1 MANKNKNK
9 GKAFERQICEI
20 LGKTF
25 GLNFQRIPNS
35 GAYVGGK
42 NAFRYETL
50 TEEQRLLADGDIIV
64 PSELSHI
71 SMECK
76 SYKDFSFSG
85 LFLGQNGLL
94 DGWIKQASETQKPK
108 WLLFFKINNKG
119 IFVVYD
125 LNKFPL
131 DLQKE
136 NYHIYKNQYLIQSV
150 DEFLIKNKERMYEQ

>member
-50 TEEQRLLADGDIIV
+50 TEEQKLLADGDIIV

-85 LFLGQNGLL
+85 LFLGQNALL
-94 DGWIKQASETQKPK
+94 DGWIKQASETQKSK
-108 WLLFFKINNKG
+108 WLLYFKINNKG

-125 LNKFPL
+125 MSKFPS
-131 DLQKE
+131 DLYKE
-136 NYHIYKNQYLIQSV
+136 NYHIYQNRYLIQSL
-150 DEFLIKNKERMYEQ
+150 DEFLEKNKERMYEQ

>member
-20 LGKTF
+20 LSKHF

-35 GAYVGGK
+35 GAYVGGM

-50 TEEQRLLADGDIIV
+50 TEEQKLLADGDIIV

-85 LFLGQNGLL
+85 LFLGQNSLL

-119 IFVVYD
+119 TFVVYD
-125 LNKFPL
+125 INKFSPEMIK
-131 DLQKE
+131 D
-136 NYHIYKNQYLIQSV
+136 NYHVYQNKYIIQSLE
-150 DEFLIKNKERMYEQ
+150 DFLTKNKNKLYEQ

>member
-50 TEEQRLLADGDIIV
+50 TEEQKLLADGDIIV

-85 LFLGQNGLL
+85 LFLGQNALL
-94 DGWIKQASETQKPK
+94 DSWIKQASETQKSK
-108 WLLFFKINNKG
+108 WLLYFKINNKG

-125 LNKFPL
+125 MSKFPL
-131 DLQKE
+131 DLYRE
-136 NYHIYKNQYLIQSV
+136 NYHIYQNRYLIQSL
-150 DEFLIKNKERMYEQ
+150 DEFLEKNKERMYEQ

>member
-20 LGKTF
+20 LSRHF

-35 GAYVGGK
+35 GAYVGGQ

-50 TEEQRLLADGDIIV
+50 TEEQKLLADGDIIV

-85 LFLGQNGLL
+85 LFLGQNSLL
-94 DGWIKQASETQKPK
+94 DGWIKQSSETQKPK

-119 IFVVYD
+119 MFVVYD
-125 LNKFPL
+125 INKFSS
-131 DLQKE
+131 DMVKE
-136 NYHIYKNQYLIQSV
+136 NYHVYQNKYIIQSLE
-150 DEFLIKNKERMYEQ
+150 DFLNKNKDKLYEQ

>member
-20 LGKTF
+20 LGKAF

-85 LFLGQNGLL
+85 LFLGQNALL
-94 DGWIKQASETQKPK
+94 DGWIKQASETQKSK
-108 WLLFFKINNKG
+108 WLLYFKINNKG

-125 LNKFPL
+125 MTKFPL
-131 DLQKE
+131 DLYKK
-136 NYHIYKNQYLIQSV
+136 NYHIYQNRYLIQSL
-150 DEFLIKNKERMYEQ
+150 DEFLEKNKERMYEQ

>member
-20 LGKTF
+20 LSKTF

-50 TEEQRLLADGDIIV
+50 TEEQKLLADGDIIV

-85 LFLGQNGLL
+85 LFLGQNALL
-94 DGWIKQASETQKPK
+94 DGWIKQASETQKSK
-108 WLLFFKINNKG
+108 WLLYFKINNKG

-125 LNKFPL
+125 MTKFSS
-131 DLQKE
+131 DLYKE
-136 NYHIYKNQYLIQSV
+136 NYHIYQNRYLIQSLE
-150 DEFLIKNKERMYEQ
+150 EFLEKNKERLYEQ

>member
-20 LGKTF
+20 LTNCF
-25 GLNFQRIPNS
+25 GISFQRIPNS

-42 NAFRYETL
+42 NIVRYDGL
-50 TEEQRLLADGDIIV
+50 TEEQKLLADGDIIV

-85 LFLGQNGLL
+85 LFLGKNALL
-94 DGWIKQASETQKPK
+94 DGWIEQSSNTKKSK

-125 LNKFPL
+125 ISKFPSNM
-131 DLQKE
+131 QKE
-136 NYHIYKNQYLIQSV
+136 NYHVYKNQYVIQ
-150 DEFLIKNKERMYEQ
+150 DINEFLEKNKNKLYEK

>member
-9 GKAFERQICEI
+9 GKSFERQICGI
-20 LGKTF
+20 LTQHF

-50 TEEQRLLADGDIIV
+50 TEEQKLLADGDIIV
-64 PSELSHI
+64 PAELSHI

-85 LFLGQNGLL
+85 LFMGKNALL
-94 DGWIKQASETQKPK
+94 DSWIKQSSETQKLK
-108 WLLFFKINNKG
+108 WLLYFKINNKG
-119 IFVVYD
+119 MFVVYD
-125 LNKFPL
+125 ITKFPA
-131 DLQKE
+131 DLHKE
-136 NYHIYKNQYLIQSV
+136 NYHMYQNRYLIQSL
-150 DEFLIKNKERMYEQ
+150 DEFLSNNKERMYEQ